1 MRKIELITCGV
12 DQLEE
17 VKALHPH
24 APVVDARVLPDPSEE
39 VGDLFGTD
47 PTVMTCIARLDPQ
60 GAIKTANRIKG
71 SIYEGCDTVI
81 IFCEGGWHRSVAIAE
96 AVAWGL
102 KIFNEIPGAK
112 IITTHL
118 GAKNENC

>member
-1 MRKIELITCGV
+1 MRKIELVTCGI
-12 DQLEE
+12 DQLEA
-17 VKALHPH
+17 VKAQHPH
-24 APVVDARVLPDPSEE
+24 APVVDARILPDPSEK

-47 PTVMTCIARLDPQ
+47 PTVMLCIVILDPQ
-60 GAIKTANRIKG
+60 GAIKTTNRIKG

-96 AVAWGL
+96 AVTWGL
-102 KIFNEIPGAK
+102 KASNEIPDAK

-118 GAKNENC
+118 GAKK

>member
-1 MRKIELITCGV
+1 MRAINLITCGV

-17 VKALHPH
+17 TKAQHPH

-39 VGDLFGTD
+39 VSDLFGTD
-47 PTVMTCIARLDPQ
+47 PTVMLCIARLDPQ
-60 GAIKTANRIKG
+60 GAIKTANRIRG

-96 AVAWGL
+96 DVAWGL
-102 KIFNEIPGAK
+102 KIFEEIPGAK

>member
-12 DQLEE
+12 DQLEAA
-17 VKALHPH
+17 KAQHPH
-24 APVVDARVLPDPSEE
+24 APVVDARILPDPSEE

-47 PTVMTCIARLDPQ
+47 PTVMTYIARLDPQ
-60 GAIKTANRIKG
+60 GAIKTANRIRG
-71 SIYEGCDTVI
+71 SIYGGCDTVI

-96 AVAWGL
+96 DVAWGL
-102 KIFNEIPGAK
+102 KIFEEIPGAK
-112 IITTHL
+112 VITTHL

>member
-1 MRKIELITCGV
+1 MRAINLITCGV
-12 DQLEE
+12 GQLDE
-17 VKALHPH
+17 VKAQHPN
-24 APVVDARVLPDPSEE
+24 APVFDARALPDPSDQ

-47 PTVMTCIARLDPQ
+47 PTVMLCIARLDPQ

-71 SIYEGCDTVI
+71 SIYEGSDTVI

-102 KIFNEIPGAK
+102 KASNEIPGAK

>member
-17 VKALHPH
+17 AKAQHPH
-24 APVVDARVLPDPSEE
+24 APVVDARILPDPSEE

-47 PTVMTCIARLDPQ
+47 PTVMLCIARLDPQ
-60 GAIKTANRIKG
+60 GAIKTTNRVRG

-96 AVAWGL
+96 DVAWGL
-102 KIFNEIPGAK
+102 KIFEEIPGAK

-118 GAKNENC
+118 GAKK

>member
-1 MRKIELITCGV
+1 MRAINLITCGV
-12 DQLEE
+12 DQLDE
-17 VKALHPH
+17 VKAQHPH
-24 APVVDARVLPDPSEE
+24 APVVDARILPDPSEK

-47 PTVMTCIARLDPQ
+47 PTVMLCIARLDPQ
-60 GAIKTANRIKG
+60 GAIKTANRVKG
-71 SIYEGCDTVI
+71 SIYERCDTVI

-102 KIFNEIPGAK
+102 KASNEIPGAK

>member
-1 MRKIELITCGV
+1 MRAINLITCGV

-17 VKALHPH
+17 TKAQHPH
-24 APVVDARVLPDPSEE
+24 APVVDARILPDPSEE

-60 GAIKTANRIKG
+60 GAIKTANRVKG

-81 IFCEGGWHRSVAIAE
+81 IFCEGGWHRPVAIAE

-102 KIFNEIPGAK
+102 KIFNEIPGVK

>member
-1 MRKIELITCGV
+1 MSIV
-12 DQLEE
+12 DK
-17 VKALHPH
+17 VAR
-24 APVVDARVLPDPSEE
+24 VVDARILPDPSGQ

-47 PTVMTCIARLDPQ
+47 PTVMLCIARLDPQ

-81 IFCEGGWHRSVAIAE
+81 IFYEGGWHRSVAIAE

-102 KIFNEIPGAK
+102 KASNEIPGAK

>member
-1 MRKIELITCGV
+1 MSIV
-12 DQLEE
+12 DK
-17 VKALHPH
+17 VAR
-24 APVVDARVLPDPSEE
+24 VVDARILPDPSGQ

-47 PTVMTCIARLDPQ
+47 PTVMLCIARLDPQ
-60 GAIKTANRIKG
+60 GAIKAANRIKG

-81 IFCEGGWHRSVAIAE
+81 IFYEGGWHRSVAIAE

-102 KIFNEIPGAK
+102 KAFNENPGAK

>member
-17 VKALHPH
+17 TKAQHPH
-24 APVVDARVLPDPSEE
+24 APVFDARILPDPSEE

-47 PTVMTCIARLDPQ
+47 PTVMLCIARLDPQ
-60 GAIKTANRIKG
+60 GAIKTTNRVKG

-102 KIFNEIPGAK
+102 KAFDEIPGAK
-112 IITTHL
+112 ITTTHL